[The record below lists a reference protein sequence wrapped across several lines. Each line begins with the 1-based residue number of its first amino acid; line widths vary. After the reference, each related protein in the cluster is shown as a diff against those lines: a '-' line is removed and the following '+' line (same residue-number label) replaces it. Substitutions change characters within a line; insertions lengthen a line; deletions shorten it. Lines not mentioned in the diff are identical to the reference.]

1 MEPCALQQVSDE
13 RMIGGNVNRRQLMG
27 SAAAVAALSVAPGAV
42 LAAEDTPYDAQTVR
56 TMART
61 LAAAAYKAPSTRL
74 PDYAANLGY
83 DAYRKIRFDPAQAL
97 WRGTG
102 LPFQAQFFHLG
113 WLFKERVEMFE
124 VQDGRAR
131 PIVYRPEMFDFGP
144 NPRPPAGTDI
154 GFAGMRLHAP
164 INRPDYFDEVA
175 VFLGASYFRA
185 VGRNLG
191 YGLSSRGLS
200 LNTADPGGE
209 EFPAFRSIWLE
220 RPTPG
225 TSSIVIAAL
234 IDSPSAA
241 AAMRITLRPGDD
253 TVMDVELSLF
263 PRVDLP
269 QAGIATGTSMF
280 LFDNNSRAGM
290 DDWRRAVH
298 DSDGLMMMTGRG
310 EELWRPLSNPRTL
323 QISSFQDSSPRGFG
337 LMQRKRQLSDFED
350 LEARYERRPSLWV
363 EPIGNWGD
371 GVVQLVEIPT
381 RQEIHDN
388 IVAFWRPK
396 DVLRA
401 KSENNFTYRLHW
413 CAEAPVRSTL
423 ARFRST
429 SSGAAEKGRVFVLDA
444 AGPRLKDL
452 PADAPV
458 QVRATTDRGVIQ
470 NAVATPNPEQGGW
483 RLSFELL
490 PGDATQAELRATLMQ
505 GDTPLTETWVYR
517 WTT

>member
-1 MEPCALQQVSDE
+1 
-13 RMIGGNVNRRQLMG
+13 MG
-27 SAAAVAALSVAPGAV
+27 TVAAVAAL
-42 LAAEDTPYDAQTVR
+42 AATPMPSMAADDAPYDAQTVR
-56 TMART
+56 NQARA
-61 LAAAAYKAPSTRL
+61 LAASPYKAPAGKL
-74 PDYAANLGY
+74 PESVAYLGY
-83 DAYRKIRFDPAQAL
+83 DDYRKIRFDPNQAL
-97 WRGTG
+97 WRNTG
-102 LPFQAQFFHLG
+102 LPFQAQFFHRG
-113 WLFKERVEMFE
+113 WLFQDRVDMFE

-131 PIVYRPEMFDFGP
+131 PIAYRPELFDFGS
-144 NPRPPAGTDI
+144 NARPPANTDL

-200 LNTADPGGE
+200 LNTADQGGE
-209 EFPAFRSIWLE
+209 EFPAFRAIWLE
-220 RPTPG
+220 RPTAG

-241 AAMRITLRPGDD
+241 ASMRITLRPGDD

-263 PRVDLP
+263 PRVDLAQP
-269 QAGIATGTSMF
+269 GIATGTSMF
-280 LFDNNSRAGM
+280 LFDSNSRSGL

-298 DSDGLMMMTGRG
+298 DSDGLMMLTGRG

-323 QISSFQDSSPRGFG
+323 QVSSFQDSSPRGFG
-337 LMQRKRQLSDFED
+337 LMQRKRLLSDFED
-350 LEARYERRPSLWV
+350 LEARYEKRPSLWV

-371 GVVQLVEIPT
+371 GVVQLIEIPT

-401 KSENNFTYRLHW
+401 KSEHNFTYRLHW
-413 CAEAPVRSTL
+413 CADAPVRSQL
-423 ARFRST
+423 ARFRSS
-429 SSGAAEKGRVFVLDA
+429 SSGALEKGRVFVIEA
-444 AGPRLKDL
+444 TGGKLKDL
-452 PADAPV
+452 PPDTAL
-458 QVRATTDRGVIQ
+458 QVRAGTDRGTVQ
-470 NAVATPNPEQGGW
+470 NAVATPIPERGGW
-483 RLSFELL
+483 RISFELL
-490 PGDATQAELRATLMQ
+490 PGDAKQAELRATLMQ

-517 WTT
+517 WTA